1 MNGHN
6 HSPQQTQKP
15 LASRQRSSSRK
26 RRYLRANSKGQ
37 ALVIIALSMV
47 VLILFVG
54 LGVDA
59 ANLMGRKA
67 KLQSAVDVATLSA
80 AQMLA
85 DDTNSAN
92 TQPDVKAK
100 QVLEANGVPN
110 ASLATPLQVT
120 VNAPLHQVSVNAVQ
134 QVDTFFMRIIPAWRT
149 VNISAVATADLNS
162 YAEVDAKPF
171 GFPGVVTQL
180 NLMVWGADSRRHNG
194 DDYSPY
200 NIYSGYPGYPGTNSE
215 HQKQPYGYM
224 YRVSVPVNYAYPDVV
239 VQLFDPDSYNRPGAA
254 PTWTIA
260 QTCVDNYPPGTGQTC
275 TPSPQPNPNNPDMYA
290 NCGNPRPVP
299 PGTNPASA
307 GCTGSSTDPSNPA
320 MKLNGFPDRNLN
332 PDGTQNANGRPAF
345 WRVDELRL
353 AYDEAAGNS
362 DLTHAT
368 NTKFSLYHFDP
379 SITSAFGNPNTLA
392 DNPIGGPIATYTVR
406 ADPQT
411 DLRWFQPP
419 GFKVHLADYAQELNG
434 QGWSF
439 YLFVEGL
446 PVPSG
451 SPLTDRSA
459 SENNYDLR
467 AGPPH
472 RDNTTPGVASND
484 ACNSYAEIDATDS
497 NGYPSSHCYVNKLYF
512 DQMNYLQSVP
522 GAPDVPDW
530 TDGGVRIFAK
540 RALPLNLDTGTQFP
554 MRLTQVNK
562 NAAGQVLQVRHFDQD
577 CGGAYPCNSPAST
590 MTYQM
595 QICDSPYGPD
605 DDRSYDSVH
614 TPNGAVVYGHMS
626 ANDLWD
632 DGTNIAKEL
641 VQIPTESNIAGSDY
655 VKFFGADGHCSSWL
669 RIYRYPSSA
678 NDTSVWEIPYIRP
691 RLIK

>member
-1 MNGHN
+1 
-6 HSPQQTQKP
+6 
-15 LASRQRSSSRK
+15 
-26 RRYLRANSKGQ
+26 
-37 ALVIIALSMV
+37 MV

-85 DDTNSAN
+85 DDTGGSN
-92 TQPDVKAK
+92 TQPDVKAR

-110 ASLATPLQVT
+110 ASLDTPLQVT
-120 VNAPLHQVSVNAVQ
+120 VNAQLHQVSVHAVQ

-149 VNISAVATADLNS
+149 VNVNADATADLNS
-162 YAEVDAKPF
+162 YAEVDAKPY

-200 NIYSGYPGYPGTNSE
+200 YMYSGYSGYPGPPSAPITNTE
-215 HQKQPYGYM
+215 HQKQPYGYL
-224 YRVSVPVNYAYPDVV
+224 YRVSVPASYAYPDVV
-239 VQLFDPDSYNRPGAA
+239 VQVFDPDSYNRPGV
-254 PTWTIA
+254 PTPWATA
-260 QTCVDNYPPGTGQTC
+260 TVCVPNPPPGIGQTC
-275 TPSPQPNPNNPDMYA
+275 NPAPLPNPDNPDMYA
-290 NCGNPRPVP
+290 DCGNPSPAP
-299 PGTNPASA
+299 AGTTPASA
-307 GCTGSSTDPSNPA
+307 GCSSNSNNQSNPA
-320 MKLNGFPDRNLN
+320 MKLNGFPDRLGN
-332 PDGTQNANGRPAF
+332 PDGRPAF
-345 WRVDELRL
+345 WRVDELRK
-353 AYDEAAGNS
+353 AYDEGSGEAGL
-362 DLTHAT
+362 DHAT

-379 SITSAFGNPNTLA
+379 TITSAFGDPASYA
-392 DNPIGGPIATYTVR
+392 DNPVGSPIATYTVR
-406 ADPQT
+406 DDTRT

-451 SPLTDRSA
+451 SAATDRSA

-467 AGPPH
+467 AGPP
-472 RDNTTPGVASND
+472 NGAGGVATND
-484 ACNSYAEIDATDS
+484 ACDDYDVIDATDAK
-497 NGYPSSHCYVNKLYF
+497 GYPTSHCYVNKLYF
-512 DQMNYLQSVP
+512 DQMNYLQGVR
-522 GAPDVPDW
+522 GYPDVPDW
-530 TDGGVRIFAK
+530 IDGGVHIFAK
-540 RALPLNLDTGTQFP
+540 RSLPLNLDTGTQFP

-562 NAAGQVLQVRHFDQD
+562 NAGGQVLQIRHFDQD
-577 CGGAYPCNSPAST
+577 CGGAYPCNSNASK

-595 QICDSPYGPD
+595 QLCDSPYGPD

-614 TPNGAVVYGHMS
+614 TPSGDVVYGWMS
-626 ANDLWD
+626 SNDLWN
-632 DGTNIAKEL
+632 DGTHTGKEL
-641 VQIPTESNIAGSDY
+641 VQVPTEPLTTPVDPNSDY

-678 NDTSVWEIPYIRP
+678 QDTSVWEIPYIRP